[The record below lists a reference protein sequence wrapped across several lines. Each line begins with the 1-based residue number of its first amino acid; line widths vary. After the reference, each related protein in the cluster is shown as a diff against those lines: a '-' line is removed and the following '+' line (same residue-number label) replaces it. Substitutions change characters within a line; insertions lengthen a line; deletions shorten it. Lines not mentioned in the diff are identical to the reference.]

1 MGTFQKVLLGIV
13 GIGMVTTLILP
24 KRQTPQV
31 VNAFGTAG
39 TRFLGTAMGT
49 SNPRAY

>member
-1 MGTFQKVLLGIV
+1 MPAAQKVLMGII

-31 VNAFGTAG
+31 INALTGFMRGTMS
-39 TRFLGTAMGT
+39 TAMGT
-49 SNPRAY
+49 GKTV